1 MKFEKLLELLKNE
14 SNLIDEWSGTLLGG
28 GGKRLESSP
37 QRGEEAIISE
47 RLASVTSAGEG
58 DLDVKISK
66 SIDVKSVTGKINCHA
81 LLSEREVVSSI
92 QSPPSPEFLNSLP
105 FIKKFFPAPRW
116 GEGKFTKVSHN
127 NSCNSRHSEAHSQS
141 AEWLQKTRRS
151 ARLFCNYVGTF
162 NANEK
167 IYSRKNPANVNS
179 IKLQGETMNNLT
191 KTNNTSIPNIS
202 GIG

>member
-1 MKFEKLLELLKNE
+1 MVSAIFE
-14 SNLIDEWSGTLLGG
+14 
-28 GGKRLESSP
+28 
-37 QRGEEAIISE
+37 
-47 RLASVTSAGEG
+47 
-58 DLDVKISK
+58 
-66 SIDVKSVTGKINCHA
+66 
-81 LLSEREVVSSI
+81 
-92 QSPPSPEFLNSLP
+92 
-105 FIKKFFPAPRW
+105 
-116 GEGKFTKVSHN
+116 
-127 NSCNSRHSEAHSQS
+127 NSCNTRHSEAHSQS